1 MPYGFST
8 DRPET
13 DAPVNKA
20 KDPIRWI
27 NWANKNAPFT
37 SVTTATWAATLAH
50 QSDAPLPIDLRAV
63 LAGGGTLTRAETERV
78 LAKMDLPPAV
88 HQVLSWAAEHNY
100 GVRIE
105 VTGDSVDQYLANA
118 SSASQH

>member
-1 MPYGFST
+1 MPYGFNT
-8 DRPET
+8 DRPDT
-13 DAPVNKA
+13 DAPVSKT

-27 NWANKNAPFT
+27 HWANKNAPFT
-37 SVTTATWAATLAH
+37 SVTTATWATTLAH

-63 LAGGGTLTRAETERV
+63 LAGGGILTRAEVQRV

-88 HQVLSWAAEHNY
+88 HQVLTWAAEHNY
-100 GVRIE
+100 GVRIGI
-105 VTGDSVDQYLANA
+105 TGETVDQYLENA

>member
-13 DAPVNKA
+13 DAPVSKA

-37 SVTTATWAATLAH
+37 SVTTATWATTLAH
-50 QSDAPLPIDLRAV
+50 QSDAPVPLDLRAV
-63 LAGGGTLTRAETERV
+63 LAGGGTLTRGEVRRILGTMA
-78 LAKMDLPPAV
+78 LPPAV
-88 HQVLSWAAEHNY
+88 HHVLTWASDHDY
-100 GVRIE
+100 GVRIAI
-105 VTGDSVDQYLANA
+105 TGETVDQYLENA